1 MKVVIVG
8 IGKIG
13 GALATRLIKENHD
26 VTVVDEDFA
35 TVEDLVNKSD
45 AKGVVGNCLDRSV
58 LEEAEVDKADC
69 FFACTLR
76 DELNIL
82 SSVLAKKMGAKHV
95 VARAR
100 DPEYL
105 KSLESLTSEL
115 GVDMIFNPEHRT
127 AMEIAQILKFPSAIS
142 TDSFESG
149 KVALTEFRIAPN
161 SPIAGLTVM
170 DAAKK
175 SGGALLFAVVSRA
188 GKVVIP
194 KGDFVIEEGD
204 LVHVAAEETGLLDFS
219 KKMKI
224 FKQRAKSVM
233 IVGGGNISYYLAKE
247 LLENGVKVK
256 ILEINEDRC
265 RYLDEA
271 LSHATVIC
279 ADGTDTAVLDEEG
292 IREADAIVTLTG
304 VDEENA
310 VVSLY
315 ATSLGGAKVVTK
327 ITSTPLAKMVMK
339 LGLDTV
345 LSPREV
351 IADHLVRFV
360 RAHQVEDGAGI
371 NALYRIHDKAEAIE
385 FTVGEDFPKIG
396 VPIKELKIKA
406 NVLLCGIVRGGEFI
420 LPSGDTALLLGDK
433 VLVVTAVK
441 QVAELKQILR

>member
-58 LEEAEVDKADC
+58 LEEAEVGKADC

-175 SGGALLFAVVSRA
+175 AGGSLLFAVVSRA

-233 IVGGGNISYYLAKE
+233 IVGGGKISYYLAKE

-265 RYLDEA
+265 RYLDEE
-271 LSHATVIC
+271 LTRATVIC

-406 NVLLCGIVRGGEFI
+406 NVLLCGIVRGDEFI

>member
-1 MKVVIVG
+1 MKIVIVG

-26 VTVVDEDFA
+26 VTVVDENFE
-35 TVEDLVNKSD
+35 TVEALVNTSD
-45 AKGVVGNCLDRSV
+45 AKGVVGSCLDRSV
-58 LEEAEVDKADC
+58 LEDAEVGKSDC

-82 SSVLAKKMGAKHV
+82 SAVLAKKMGAKHV

-100 DPEYL
+100 DPEVF
-105 KSLESLTSEL
+105 KSLDNLTAEL
-115 GVDMIFNPEHRT
+115 GVDMVFNPENRT

-142 TDSFESG
+142 ADSFESG
-149 KVALTEFRIAPN
+149 KVTLTEFRIAQG
-161 SPIAGLTVM
+161 SPLAGLTVM
-170 DAAKK
+170 EAARR
-175 SGGALLFAVVSRA
+175 SGGNLLFAVVSRA

-194 KGDFVIEEGD
+194 NGDFVIEEGD
-204 LVHVAAEETGLLDFS
+204 LVHVAAEETGLLEFS

-233 IVGGGNISYYLAKE
+233 IVGGGKISYYLAKE

-256 ILEINEDRC
+256 IIEINEERC
-265 RYLDEA
+265 RYLDES
-271 LSHATVIC
+271 LSKATVIC

-292 IREADAIVTLTG
+292 IRQVDAIVTMTG

-315 ATSLGGAKVVTK
+315 ASSLGSAKVITK
-327 ITSTPLAKMVMK
+327 ITSPPLAKMVRK

-345 LSPREV
+345 LSPGEV

-385 FTVGEDFPKIG
+385 FTVGEDFPKIE
-396 VPIKELKIKA
+396 VPLKQLKLRS
-406 NVLLCGIVRGGEFI
+406 NVLLCGIVRGEEFI
-420 LPSGDTALLLGDK
+420 LPSGDTTLLLGDK

>member
-1 MKVVIVG
+1 M
-8 IGKIG
+8 
-13 GALATRLIKENHD
+13 
-26 VTVVDEDFA
+26 
-35 TVEDLVNKSD
+35 
-45 AKGVVGNCLDRSV
+45 
-58 LEEAEVDKADC
+58 
-69 FFACTLR
+69 
-76 DELNIL
+76 
-82 SSVLAKKMGAKHV
+82 
-95 VARAR
+95 
-100 DPEYL
+100 
-105 KSLESLTSEL
+105 
-115 GVDMIFNPEHRT
+115 
-127 AMEIAQILKFPSAIS
+127 
-142 TDSFESG
+142 
-149 KVALTEFRIAPN
+149 
-161 SPIAGLTVM
+161 
-170 DAAKK
+170 
-175 SGGALLFAVVSRA
+175 
-188 GKVVIP
+188 
-194 KGDFVIEEGD
+194 IEEGD

-233 IVGGGNISYYLAKE
+233 IVGGGKISYYLAKE

-265 RYLDEA
+265 RYLDEE
-271 LSHATVIC
+271 LTRATVIC

-406 NVLLCGIVRGGEFI
+406 NVLLCGIVRGDEFI